1 MEQLEIP
8 IRRVNFIERCR
19 WRWPLRCREDQ
30 RTRGG
35 GSYNFKKKPTSPMP
49 LPSPRQRLLA
59 WSLNNFAFLCL
70 LYHFLASFRDFT
82 WAVAPESVLRIH
94 AASSRLVY
102 IQCAFKIWVQECDPL
117 KRILLSNCLR
127 RSKAFIFL
135 ADSSLY
141 ARYFTHS
148 WLSSLKYIC
157 QFMRRSFSASDPIVM
172 PTSCDTVM
180 PCLLCQPKKAE
191 LEFFIILF
199 SNKLSQLWGKMNHI
213 FTFAIW

>member
-1 MEQLEIP
+1 MEQLEIL
-8 IRRVNFIERCR
+8 IRRVKSIERCR

-49 LPSPRQRLLA
+49 SPSPRQRLLA
-59 WSLNNFAFLCL
+59 WSLNNFAFLCF
-70 LYHFLASFRDFT
+70 LYHFLASFSNFT

-94 AASSRLVY
+94 TASSRLVY

-117 KRILLSNCLR
+117 KKRILLSNCLR

-141 ARYFTHS
+141 ERYFTHS
-148 WLSSLKYIC
+148 WLSSLKYVLSVHYRS
-157 QFMRRSFSASDPIVM
+157 MRRSFSASDPTLM
-172 PTSCDTVM
+172 PTSCVIVM
-180 PCLLCQPKKAE
+180 PCLLCQPKNIE
-191 LEFFIILF
+191 SREY
-199 SNKLSQLWGKMNHI
+199 
-213 FTFAIW
+213 T

>member
-1 MEQLEIP
+1 MEQFEIL
-8 IRRVNFIERCR
+8 IRKVKSIERCR

-30 RTRGG
+30 RTRGE

-59 WSLNNFAFLCL
+59 WSLNNFAFLCF
-70 LYHFLASFRDFT
+70 LYHFLASFSNFT

-127 RSKAFIFL
+127 RSKAFICL
-135 ADSSLY
+135 ENSSLY
-141 ARYFTHS
+141 ERYFTHS
-148 WLSSLKYIC
+148 WLSSLKYVLSVHYRS
-157 QFMRRSFSASDPIVM
+157 MRLSFYASDPIVM
-172 PTSCDTVM
+172 PTSCVIVM
-180 PCLLCQPKKAE
+180 PCLLCQPKK
-191 LEFFIILF
+191 
-199 SNKLSQLWGKMNHI
+199 N
-213 FTFAIW
+213 